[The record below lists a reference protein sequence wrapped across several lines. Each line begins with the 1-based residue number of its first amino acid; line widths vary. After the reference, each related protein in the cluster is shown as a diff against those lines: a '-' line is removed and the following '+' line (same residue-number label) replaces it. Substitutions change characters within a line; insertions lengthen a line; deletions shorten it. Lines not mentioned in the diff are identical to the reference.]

1 MICDKCGQRVRVSL
15 AEKNRRIS
23 EGMKNSIS
31 LGRKRKFDYEV
42 IRQMHEDGMQIS
54 EIALM
59 IGASVASVSKIVNS
73 GSNR

>member
-1 MICDKCGQRVRVSL
+1 
-15 AEKNRRIS
+15 
-23 EGMKNSIS
+23 MKNSIS